1 MKRLAV
7 LLSTVLAFGCDDEP
21 QLDCADVEGKPGIMF
36 CDDFSDG
43 EEASWV
49 PEGGGFSV
57 SGARYVGEGPA
68 ELDGSLCGASQM
80 TASLREGSR
89 STDVVMHAEMRS
101 LERVDKVLVLRAVDD
116 ANRIELN
123 FRAAPYNDLI
133 VQELIDCELV
143 YYTSDG
149 EVVVEHDMGSTLEVD
164 VTLRGNRLIVR
175 RKAETVL
182 DREFDFASTEGAVGV
197 GVIEGGVSSFDSVWV
212 EVL

>member
-1 MKRLAV
+1 MNRLVA
-7 LLSTVLAFGCDDEP
+7 LSFTVLALGCDDEP
-21 QLDCADVEGKPGIMF
+21 QLDCADVEGKPDIMF

-43 EEASWV
+43 EEASWA

-68 ELDGSLCGASQM
+68 EVDGSVCGASRM

-89 STDVVMHAEMRS
+89 STDVTMHVEMRS
-101 LERVDKVLVLRAVDD
+101 LERVDKVLVLRATDD
-116 ANRIELN
+116 SNRIELN
-123 FRAAPYNDLI
+123 FRADPYNDLI

-143 YYTSDG
+143 YHTTDG
-149 EVVVEHDMGSTLEVD
+149 EVVVEHAMGTTLEVD

-175 RKAETVL
+175 RKTETVL
-182 DREFDFASTEGAVGV
+182 DREFDFANTEGDVGV
-197 GVIEGGVSSFDSVWV
+197 AVIERGVSSFDSVWV